1 MVYGYA
7 RVSTKEQKN
16 GYGLDVQKKEILAK
30 YPHADIYE
38 ESYTGTQLNRPV
50 FTKVLGLLKSGDML
64 VVSKVDRFAR
74 NTVEGISTM
83 QTLLDKGVSVHILN
97 MGLIEDSPMGRFLLT
112 MMLAVAEFERNLIV
126 ERTQAG
132 KKVALEKGLCKD
144 GRPPKF
150 SKEQIEYALELKKT
164 HSYAEVS
171 KMTGISKSSLMRY
184 VKESKGLEEKNMTG
198 F

>member
-30 YPHADIYE
+30 YPHAIIYE
-38 ESYTGTQLNRPV
+38 ESYTGTQLKRPV
-50 FTKVLGLLKSGDML
+50 FTQVLNLLKDGDML

-83 QTLLDKGVSVHILN
+83 QELLDKGVSVHILN

-132 KKVALEKGLCKD
+132 KKLALEKGLCKD
-144 GRPPKF
+144 GRPPKW

-164 HSYAEVS
+164 HSYAEVVEL
-171 KMTGISKSSLMRY
+171 TGISKSSLMRF
-184 VKESKGLEEKNMTG
+184 VRESKVS
-198 F
+198 